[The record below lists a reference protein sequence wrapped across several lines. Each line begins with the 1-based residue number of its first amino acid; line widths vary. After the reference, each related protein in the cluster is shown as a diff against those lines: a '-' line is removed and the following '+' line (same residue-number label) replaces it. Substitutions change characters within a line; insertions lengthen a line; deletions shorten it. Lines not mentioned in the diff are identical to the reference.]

1 MKYKMNLGS
10 STLIVDVPHPL
21 SVLRE
26 LDQMFSHAQ
35 TTESAAHRRPKPPR
49 YDLIGGVKITPAPQ
63 QTAKR
68 AQQPVIVITS
78 DGVTTTATRR
88 IGKTIQAIATAKCN
102 PGDTFDFDEGAHI
115 AFERLCG
122 RDPFQETLESQATP
136 EKPESTATPEAYNGR
151 MICAESPYP
160 WWTVGKIYKVVD
172 GRITA
177 NNGVVYPPRSLAPY
191 RNAEDARHAG
201 STGIREGGPRHNRRN
216 LFLPVDT
223 EGRLLV

>member
-1 MKYKMNLGS
+1 MRYKMNLGG
-10 STLIVDVPHPL
+10 STLIVDIPHPL
-21 SVLRE
+21 SVLRD
-26 LDQMFSHAQ
+26 LDQMFSRAQ
-35 TTESAAHRRPKPPR
+35 TAESAAHR
-49 YDLIGGVKITPAPQ
+49 

-68 AQQPVIVITS
+68 APRPVIVITS

-102 PGDTFDFDEGAHI
+102 PGDTFDFEEGARI

-122 RDPFQETLESQATP
+122 RDPFP
-136 EKPESTATPEAYNGR
+136 EKPKAYNGR

-160 WWTVGKIYKVVD
+160 WWTVGKIYEVVD

-177 NNGVVYPPRSLAPY
+177 NDGDVYPPRSRAPY
-191 RNAEDARHAG
+191 RDAADAKHAG
-201 STGIREGGPRHNRRN
+201 ATGGTDGDHRHNRRN
-216 LFLPVDT
+216 LFLPVDA

>member
-1 MKYKMNLGS
+1 MRYKMNLGD
-10 STLIVDVPHPL
+10 STLIVDMPHPL
-21 SVLRE
+21 
-26 LDQMFSHAQ
+26 FSRAQ
-35 TTESAAHRRPKPPR
+35 TTESAAHR
-49 YDLIGGVKITPAPQ
+49 

-68 AQQPVIVITS
+68 APQPVIVITS

-88 IGKTIQAIATAKCN
+88 IGKAIQATATAKCN
-102 PGDTFDFDEGAHI
+102 TGDTFDFDEGARI

-122 RDPFQETLESQATP
+122 RDPFPET
-136 EKPESTATPEAYNGR
+136 PESTTTPKAYNGR

-160 WWTVGKIYKVVD
+160 WWTVGKIYNVVG

-177 NNGVVYPPRSLAPY
+177 NDGGVYPPPGRAPY
-191 RNAEDARHAG
+191 RDAADAKHAG
-201 STGIREGGPRHNRRN
+201 CAGAPAGDPRHNRWN

>member
-1 MKYKMNLGS
+1 MKYKMNPGG
-10 STLIVDVPHPL
+10 STLIVDVPQSL

-26 LDQMFSHAQ
+26 LDQMFSRAQ
-35 TTESAAHRRPKPPR
+35 TTESAAHR
-49 YDLIGGVKITPAPQ
+49 

-68 AQQPVIVITS
+68 APQPVIVITS

-88 IGKTIQAIATAKCN
+88 IGKAIQATATAKCN
-102 PGDTFDFDEGAHI
+102 PGDRFDFDEGARI

-122 RDPFQETLESQATP
+122 RDPFP
-136 EKPESTATPEAYNGR
+136 EKPKAYNGR

-160 WWTVGKIYKVVD
+160 WWTVGRIYEVVD

-177 NNGVVYPPRSLAPY
+177 NDGDVYPPRSLAPY
-191 RNAEDARHAG
+191 RDAEDAKHAG
-201 STGIREGGPRHNRRN
+201 NAGWFKGDPRHNSQN

>member
-1 MKYKMNLGS
+1 MKYKMNLGG
-10 STLIVDVPHPL
+10 STLIVDVPQSL

-26 LDQMFSHAQ
+26 LDQMFSRAP
-35 TTESAAHRRPKPPR
+35 TAESAAHRRPKPPR

-68 AQQPVIVITS
+68 APQPVIVITS

-88 IGKTIQAIATAKCN
+88 IGKTIQTIATAQCG
-102 PGDTFDFDEGAHI
+102 PDDSFDFDEGARI

-122 RDPFQETLESQATP
+122 RNPFPATP
-136 EKPESTATPEAYNGR
+136 ERPTIPEAYNGR
-151 MICAESPYP
+151 MICAESPCP
-160 WWTVGKIYKVVD
+160 WWTVGKIYEVVD

-177 NNGVVYPPRSLAPY
+177 DDGDVYPPRNKAPY
-191 RNAEDARHAG
+191 RDAENAKHAG
-201 STGIREGGPRHNRRN
+201 NAGWFEGDPRHNSQN

>member
-1 MKYKMNLGS
+1 MRYKMNLGD
-10 STLIVDVPHPL
+10 STLIVDIPHPL
-21 SVLRE
+21 
-26 LDQMFSHAQ
+26 FSRAQ
-35 TTESAAHRRPKPPR
+35 TTESAAHR
-49 YDLIGGVKITPAPQ
+49 

-68 AQQPVIVITS
+68 APQPVIVITS

-88 IGKTIQAIATAKCN
+88 IGKAIQVTATAKCN
-102 PGDTFDFDEGAHI
+102 PGDTFDFEEGARI

-122 RDPFQETLESQATP
+122 RDPFP
-136 EKPESTATPEAYNGR
+136 EKTESTTTPKAYNGR

-160 WWTVGKIYKVVD
+160 WWTVGKIYNVVG

-177 NNGVVYPPRSLAPY
+177 NDGSVYPPPGRAPY
-191 RNAEDARHAG
+191 RDAADAKHAG
-201 STGIREGGPRHNRRN
+201 CAGAPAGDPRHNRWN

>member
-1 MKYKMNLGS
+1 MKYKMNLGG
-10 STLIVDVPHPL
+10 STLIIDVPQSL

-26 LDQMFSHAQ
+26 LDQMFSRGQA
-35 TTESAAHRRPKPPR
+35 TESAAHR
-49 YDLIGGVKITPAPQ
+49 

-68 AQQPVIVITS
+68 APQPVIVITS

-88 IGKTIQAIATAKCN
+88 IGKAIQATATAKCN
-102 PGDTFDFDEGAHI
+102 PGDRFDFDEGARI

-122 RDPFQETLESQATP
+122 RDPFP
-136 EKPESTATPEAYNGR
+136 EKPKAYNGR

-160 WWTVGKIYKVVD
+160 WWTVGKIYEVVD

-177 NNGVVYPPRSLAPY
+177 NDGDVYPPRSRAPY
-191 RNAEDARHAG
+191 RDAADAKHAG
-201 STGIREGGPRHNRRN
+201 AGCFREDDPRHDSKN
-216 LFLPVDT
+216 LFLPVDA

>member
-1 MKYKMNLGS
+1 MKYKMNLGG

-21 SVLRE
+21 SVLRD
-26 LDQMFSHAQ
+26 LGQMFSRAQ
-35 TTESAAHRRPKPPR
+35 TAESAAHRRPKPPR
-49 YDLIGGVKITPAPQ
+49 YDLIGGVKITPTPQ
-63 QTAKR
+63 ETKKR

-88 IGKTIQAIATAKCN
+88 IGKAIDVTATAQCS
-102 PGDTFDFDEGAHI
+102 PDDSFDFDEGARI

-122 RDPFQETLESQATP
+122 RDPFQEEQ
-136 EKPESTATPEAYNGR
+136 KITATPEAYNGR
-151 MICAESPYP
+151 MICVESSGP
-160 WWTVGKIYKVVD
+160 WWTVGKIYEVVG

-177 NNGVVYPPRSLAPY
+177 DSGDVYPPRDRAPY

-201 STGIREGGPRHNRRN
+201 STGATTGDPRHNPRN
-216 LFLPVDT
+216 LFLPVDA

>member
-1 MKYKMNLGS
+1 MRYKMNLGGS
-10 STLIVDVPHPL
+10 ALIVDIPHPL
-21 SVLRE
+21 SVLRNLDHLRE
-26 LDQMFSHAQ
+26 LDQMFSRAQ
-35 TTESAAHRRPKPPR
+35 TAESAAHRRPKPPR

-68 AQQPVIVITS
+68 APQPVIVITS

-88 IGKTIQAIATAKCN
+88 IGKTIQATATAKCN
-102 PGDTFDFDEGAHI
+102 PSDTFDFDEGARI

-122 RDPFQETLESQATP
+122 RDPFP
-136 EKPESTATPEAYNGR
+136 EKPKAYNGR

-160 WWTVGKIYKVVD
+160 WWTVGKIYEVVD

-177 NNGVVYPPRSLAPY
+177 NDGDVYPPETQAPY

-201 STGIREGGPRHNRRN
+201 STEASTGDPRHNPQN
-216 LFLPVDT
+216 LFLPVDA

>member
-1 MKYKMNLGS
+1 MRYKMNLGG
-10 STLIVDVPHPL
+10 STLIVDVPQSL

-26 LDQMFSHAQ
+26 LDQMFSRAQ
-35 TTESAAHRRPKPPR
+35 TTESATHRQTTGPAAHR
-49 YDLIGGVKITPAPQ
+49 

-68 AQQPVIVITS
+68 APQPVIVITS

-88 IGKTIQAIATAKCN
+88 IGKAIQAIATAKCN
-102 PGDTFDFDEGAHI
+102 PNDSFDFDEGARI

-122 RDPFQETLESQATP
+122 RDPFP

-160 WWTVGKIYKVVD
+160 WWTVGKIYEVVD

-177 NNGVVYPPRSLAPY
+177 NDGDVYPPRSRAPY
-191 RNAEDARHAG
+191 RDAADAKHAG
-201 STGIREGGPRHNRRN
+201 AAGAPDGDYRHNRRN
-216 LFLPVDT
+216 LFLPVDA

>member
-1 MKYKMNLGS
+1 MKYKMNLGG
-10 STLIVDVPHPL
+10 STLIVDVPQSL
-21 SVLRE
+21 SVLRD
-26 LDQMFSHAQ
+26 LDQMFSRAQ

-49 YDLIGGVKITPAPQ
+49 YDYDMIGGVKITPAPQ

-68 AQQPVIVITS
+68 APQPVIVITS

-88 IGKTIQAIATAKCN
+88 IGKTIQVTATAQCS
-102 PGDTFDFDEGAHI
+102 PGDTFDFDEGARI

-122 RDPFQETLESQATP
+122 RDPFP
-136 EKPESTATPEAYNGR
+136 EKQKSTATPEAYNGR
-151 MICAESPYP
+151 MICVESPYP
-160 WWTVGKIYKVVD
+160 WWTVGKIYEVVD

-177 NNGVVYPPRSLAPY
+177 NDGDVYPPRSRAPY
-191 RNAEDARHAG
+191 RDAEDARHAG
-201 STGIREGGPRHNRRN
+201 AAGATDGDPRHNPQN

>member
-1 MKYKMNLGS
+1 MKYKMNLGG
-10 STLIVDVPHPL
+10 STLIVDVPQSL

-26 LDQMFSHAQ
+26 LDQMFSRAQ
-35 TTESAAHRRPKPPR
+35 TAESAAHR
-49 YDLIGGVKITPAPQ
+49 

-68 AQQPVIVITS
+68 APQPVIVITS

-88 IGKTIQAIATAKCN
+88 IGKAIQATATAKCN
-102 PGDTFDFDEGAHI
+102 PGDTFDFEEGARI

-122 RDPFQETLESQATP
+122 RDPFP
-136 EKPESTATPEAYNGR
+136 EKPKAYNGR

-160 WWTVGKIYKVVD
+160 WWTVGKIYEVVD

-177 NNGVVYPPRSLAPY
+177 NDGDVYPPQSRAPY
-191 RNAEDARHAG
+191 RDAADAKHAG
-201 STGIREGGPRHNRRN
+201 ATGGTDGDHRHNRRN